1 MRKAFALLWLWTQC
15 AASHA
20 ALGAAPTDF
29 GIAQAGLKAR
39 ILAFATSN
47 YSVNETTLESGTL
60 VREYVNRNGV
70 VFAVSWKGP
79 FLPDLRALL
88 GKHFDTLTSETA
100 KKPKAGHSQ
109 VSIAR
114 PDVVIVSR
122 GHMRAYAGRAWM
134 ESEFPAGF
142 AAANID

>member
-1 MRKAFALLWLWTQC
+1 MRKAFALLLLYTQC

-20 ALGAAPTDF
+20 ALGSAPTDF
-29 GIAQAGLKAR
+29 GVAQTGLKAR

-47 YSVNETTLESGTL
+47 YNVTETTLESGTL
-60 VREYVNRNGV
+60 VREYANRNGV
-70 VFAVSWKGP
+70 VFAVSWNGP
-79 FLPDLRALL
+79 FLPDLRTLL
-88 GKHFDTLTSETA
+88 GKHFATLTSETA

-109 VSIAR
+109 VNLAR
-114 PDVVIVSR
+114 PEVVIVSR

-142 AAANID
+142 SAANID

>member
-1 MRKAFALLWLWTQC
+1 MRKTFALLWLWMQC
-15 AASHA
+15 AATHA
-20 ALGAAPTDF
+20 ALGATPTDF

-39 ILAFATSN
+39 VLAFATSN
-47 YSVNETTLESGTL
+47 YKVNETTLESGTL

-70 VFAVSWKGP
+70 VFAVSWTGP
-79 FLPDLRALL
+79 FLPDLRTLL
-88 GKHFDTLTSETA
+88 GNHFVTLTSETA

-109 VSIAR
+109 VNIAR
-114 PDVVIVSR
+114 PEVVIVSR

-142 AAANID
+142 SATNID